1 MEQKN
6 RLLIVVAITVIIA
19 CAMFTSFGRN
29 LFLLDP
35 PDVVLP
41 GSASESGSGS
51 ADSSAPEDA
60 PYHQITITPE
70 TVQNVIRTLA
80 RPASY
85 HREATVELFWESGSA
100 QSAVSTWVDGGW
112 THTRQ
117 VQPNGMVRH
126 NLIGEGTVYYWYDD
140 SVRYQSAPA
149 DGQSADLAQHI
160 PTYETVLA
168 LDSAQITA
176 AGYEQY
182 GDLPCIRV
190 EVALD
195 EPERT
200 ERYWIGVD
208 SGLLICAEAL
218 EGERVTYRMTADG
231 TLTTPCPTT
240 ASFSLPTGAVLHS
253 VS

>member
-6 RLLIVVAITVIIA
+6 RLMIVVAITLIIA

-29 LFLLDP
+29 LFALDP
-35 PDVVLP
+35 PKVVLP
-41 GSASESGSGS
+41 GSASWS
-51 ADSSAPEDA
+51 DSSSGNSSSPQLD

-85 HREATVELFWESGSA
+85 FRESSVELFWEGGS
-100 QSAVSTWVDGGW
+100 SLHSVNTWVDSGW
-112 THTRQ
+112 THTKQ
-117 VQPNGMVRH
+117 ALPSGAVRH
-126 NLIGEGTVYYWYDD
+126 DIIGEDTLYYWYDGSLLYH
-140 SVRYQSAPA
+140 SVPA
-149 DGQSADLAQHI
+149 DTQSADLAQRI

-168 LDSAQITA
+168 LDAAQITS
-176 AGYEQY
+176 AGYELCN
-182 GDLPCIRV
+182 GLPCILV
-190 EVALD
+190 EVALT

-200 ERYWIGVD
+200 ERYWISVD
-208 SGLLICAEAL
+208 SGLLICAETQEAD
-218 EGERVTYRMTADG
+218 RVTYRMTSFG